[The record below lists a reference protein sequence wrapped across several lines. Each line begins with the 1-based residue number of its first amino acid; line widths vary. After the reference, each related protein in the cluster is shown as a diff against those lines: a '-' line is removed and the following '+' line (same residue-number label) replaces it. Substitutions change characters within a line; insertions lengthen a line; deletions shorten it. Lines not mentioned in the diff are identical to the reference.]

1 MVYFPPTQ
9 VGTVGMGGANQNSRS
24 SFSRL
29 FTMDMRTIS
38 RYRLGVPERKQTS
51 FSFVGSGSPSPPMYG
66 SLYEST
72 LLEPSENVWPEIEK
86 VI

>member
-1 MVYFPPTQ
+1 
-9 VGTVGMGGANQNSRS
+9 
-24 SFSRL
+24 
-29 FTMDMRTIS
+29 MDMRTIS

-51 FSFVGSGSPSPPMYG
+51 FSLGGSPSPPMYG